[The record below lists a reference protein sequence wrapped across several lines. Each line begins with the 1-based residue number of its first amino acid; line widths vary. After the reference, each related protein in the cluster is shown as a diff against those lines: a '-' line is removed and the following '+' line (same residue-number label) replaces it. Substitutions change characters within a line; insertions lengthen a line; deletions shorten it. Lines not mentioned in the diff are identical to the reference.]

1 MRTEKLTF
9 RSMKNA
15 LSKNEMKK
23 IMAGSNALNKCCANP
38 QTSNQYNGCSSC
50 AQGTYCVTGAYLVA
64 C

>member
-1 MRTEKLTF
+1 
-9 RSMKNA
+9 MKNA